1 MSLKYTYKNKC
12 NVYYVITVLQGS
24 YLKVKKSTLAN
35 LKAKAIYWKKK
46 NSLSSSK
53 ESKLHHVIDQ
63 IVTWLPST
71 TQGQRA
77 VSPTER
83 QTQAKN
89 GMDKTKEK
97 GQN

>member
-46 NSLSSSK
+46 IQDTISVDGGHK
-53 ESKLHHVIDQ
+53 ECH
-63 IVTWLPST
+63 
-71 TQGQRA
+71 
-77 VSPTER
+77 
-83 QTQAKN
+83 
-89 GMDKTKEK
+89 
-97 GQN
+97 